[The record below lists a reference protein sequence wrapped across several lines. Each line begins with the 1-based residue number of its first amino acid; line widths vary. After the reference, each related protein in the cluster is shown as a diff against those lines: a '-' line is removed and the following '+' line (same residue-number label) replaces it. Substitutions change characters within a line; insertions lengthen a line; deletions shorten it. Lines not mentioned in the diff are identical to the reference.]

1 MTLLEI
7 VEREGLPCV
16 VEHEDGLRY
25 QVIGIDP
32 FKPAFFFC
40 KRVSGTKPIERG
52 GDAWLWRYS
61 RGYRVIPTKPKY
73 ISPEKQRESRTQ
85 DRAERN
91 ARQVRDLTKGRPAPR
106 PPGPEG
112 GKVIPFRRKDP

>member
-7 VEREGLPCV
+7 VEREGLPCI

-25 QVIGIDP
+25 QVIGIDYL
-32 FKPAFFFC
+32 KPAFFFC
-40 KRVSGTKPIERG
+40 KRVSGMRPIERG

-61 RGYRVIPTKPKY
+61 RGYKVVPAAPKY
-73 ISPEKQRESRTQ
+73 ISPERQRESQAQ

-91 ARQVRDLTKGRPAPR
+91 ARQVRDLTRNR
-106 PPGPEG
+106 PPSRPVGPEG